1 MMKRLAVLAIAAT
14 LVACDSDSDNPAG
27 PSPIGPLVFTAQLL
41 ASSEVPP
48 VTNAESSGSGAVTIT
63 VAVPRDTAGNPTGPG
78 TAAFAMQAQGFTP
91 GTPIVGAHIH
101 PGASGVNGGVIV
113 NTNIGPTAPVVL
125 ADGTANLIVTN
136 IGISQALAT
145 QIMNNP
151 AGFYF
156 NMHTPLNPGGAIR
169 GQLSRLQ

>member
-1 MMKRLAVLAIAAT
+1 MNKNMSGMYFMMF
-14 LVACDSDSDNPAG
+14 CC
-27 PSPIGPLVFTAQLL
+27 IG
-41 ASSEVPP
+41 SS
-48 VTNAESSGSGAVTIT
+48 
-63 VAVPRDTAGNPTGPG
+63 
-78 TAAFAMQAQGFTP
+78 
-91 GTPIVGAHIH
+91 